1 MKTSAYRKDEHIEG
15 YVDSNGSKKTDVVK
29 SDVQKKYEKQN
40 EGNEV
45 TSYGKE
51 SSQMIAGNP
60 LAKDGYDNSGT
71 QGKDSLSDDSF
82 NSTDE
87 RPSIESASS
96 HTASSSDDFD
106 DKNEKPSQ
114 RNEDDVLNSG
124 I

>member
-15 YVDSNGSKKTDVVK
+15 YVDSTGSNKTDGVK

-45 TSYGKE
+45 TSYGNE
-51 SSQMIAGNP
+51 SSEMIAGNP

-71 QGKDSLSDDSF
+71 QGRDSLSDDSF

-87 RPSIESASS
+87 KPSIESAAS
-96 HTASSSDDFD
+96 HTGSSSDDFNGEA
-106 DKNEKPSQ
+106 KKPSQ